1 MDLSQFLTALRA
13 RRKAFLLVLM
23 ATIFTAVAVALVVP
37 KKYVAT
43 ATLMMDARD
52 EQTMAPTRM
61 SPRER
66 AGYIQTQV
74 DLMMSG
80 RVAAQVARD
89 LKLAQKPGM
98 REAYE
103 SDTGGS
109 ITIEDWIAGNLLE
122 KLRVDTTASN
132 VMTVSFSSDDPR
144 FATTVA
150 NGFAKAY
157 LDTSLQLRTGP
168 TREAAEWFEEQLK
181 GFRVQVNQAQGKLAS
196 YQKAKGITFADER
209 TDVEGARLSELS
221 TQYLAAKNATYD
233 AQTRYKQAADLVAGG
248 ASAETIP
255 EVLSNTFLNLIK
267 TELNRAEAR
276 METESTVLGP
286 NHPAYVR
293 TISEVQG
300 LRDKYAAEAKKVI
313 AGLGS
318 AVEQSRKREEEL
330 RMAIDAQTQRVHQ
343 MKDYRAELSV
353 MSRDVDN
360 AQRAYDAVLAR
371 FVTNKI
377 DSRAQQT
384 NVALLTPAVE
394 PLRPAHPKVGLI
406 TGLAVL
412 IGALLAAGVVWVLE
426 TLDRRV
432 RSRADLDSRLA
443 VPSLGRLSRWQPV
456 GGRLLPA
463 PMRSTAKALPHP
475 W

>member
-1 MDLSQFLTALRA
+1 MDLSQFMTALRA

-52 EQTMAPTRM
+52 EQTMSPSRM

-66 AGYIQTQV
+66 AGYVSTQV
-74 DLMMSG
+74 DLLMSG

-89 LKLAQKPGM
+89 LKLAQRPGV
-98 REAYE
+98 REEYE
-103 SDTGGS
+103 AETGGA
-109 ITIEDWIAGNLLE
+109 IPIEDWIAAGLLE
-122 KLRVDTTASN
+122 RLKVDTSASN
-132 VMTVSFSSDDPR
+132 VMTVSVSSSDPR
-144 FATTVA
+144 FATEVA
-150 NGFAKAY
+150 NAFAKAY
-157 LDTSLQLRTGP
+157 LGTALALRTGP

-181 GFRVQVNQAQGKLAS
+181 GFRVQVTQAQSKLAS
-196 YQKAKGITFADER
+196 FQKAKGITFADER
-209 TDVEGARLSELS
+209 TDVESVRLAELS
-221 TQYLAAKNATYD
+221 SQLLAAKNATYD
-233 AQTRYKQAADLVAGG
+233 AQTRYRQAREMLASGAAADEL
-248 ASAETIP
+248 P
-255 EVLSNTFLNLIK
+255 EILSNTYLNTLK

-276 METESTVLGP
+276 METETTVLGQ
-286 NHPAYVR
+286 NHPAFVR

-300 LRDKYAAEAKKVI
+300 LRDKFAAEAKKVI
-313 AGLGS
+313 AGLGTQ
-318 AVEQSRKREEEL
+318 VEQSRKREEEL
-330 RMAIDAQTQRVHQ
+330 RAAMEAQTQRIHALR
-343 MKDYRAELSV
+343 DYRAELAV
-353 MSRDVDN
+353 MSRDVEN

-377 DSRAQQT
+377 DSRATQT
-384 NVALLTPAVE
+384 NVAMLTPAVE
-394 PLRPAHPKVGLI
+394 PLKPAHPKVGLI
-406 TGLAVL
+406 TALAVL
-412 IGALLAAGVVWVLE
+412 VGALLAAGVVWVLE

-443 VPSLGRLSRWQPV
+443 VPSLGYLSRWQPA

-463 PMRSTAKALPHP
+463 PMRSTARALPHP

>member
-103 SDTGGS
+103 RDTGGS
-109 ITIEDWIAGNLLE
+109 ISIEDWIAGNLIE
-122 KLRVDTTASN
+122 KLRVDSTASN
-132 VMTVSFSSDDPR
+132 LMTVSFSSDDPR

-150 NGFAKAY
+150 NAFTKAY
-157 LDTSLQLRTGP
+157 LDTALQLRTGP

-181 GFRVQVNQAQGKLAS
+181 GFRAQVNQSQVKLAS

-330 RMAIDAQTQRVHQ
+330 KAAIEAQTQRVHQ
-343 MKDYRAELSV
+343 MKDYRAELAV

-377 DSRAQQT
+377 DSRALQT

-412 IGALLAAGVVWVLE
+412 VGALLAAGVVWVLE

>member
-1 MDLSQFLTALRA
+1 MDLSQFMTALRA

-23 ATIFTAVAVALVVP
+23 ATIFTAVAVAMIVP

-52 EQTMAPTRM
+52 EQTMAPSRM

-66 AGYIQTQV
+66 AGYVSTQV

-80 RVAAQVARD
+80 RVASQVARD
-89 LKLAQKPGM
+89 LKLAQKPGV

-103 SDTGGS
+103 SETGGS
-109 ITIEDWIAGNLLE
+109 IPIEDWIAGNLLE
-122 KLRVDTTASN
+122 RLKVDTSASN
-132 VMTVSFSSDDPR
+132 VMTVSFSSSDPR
-144 FATTVA
+144 YATAVA
-150 NGFAKAY
+150 NGFAKAF
-157 LDTSLQLRTGP
+157 LETSLALRTGP

-181 GFRVQVNQAQGKLAS
+181 GFRTQVTQAQGKLVGF
-196 YQKAKGITFADER
+196 QKAKGITFADER
-209 TDVEGARLSELS
+209 GDVDSVRLAELS
-221 TQYLAAKNATYD
+221 TQLLAAKNATYD
-233 AQTRYKQAADLVAGG
+233 AQTRYRQAKDLVDSG
-248 ASAETIP
+248 ASTDAIP
-255 EVLSNTFLNLIK
+255 EVLANAYLNGLK
-267 TELNRAEAR
+267 VELNRAEAR
-276 METESTVLGP
+276 METESNVLGP
-286 NHPAYVR
+286 NHPAFVR

-300 LRDKYAAEAKKVI
+300 LREKFAAEAKKLI

-318 AVEQSRKREEEL
+318 AVEQSRKREQEL
-330 RMAIDAQTQRVHQ
+330 AAAVEAQTQRIHTLR
-343 MKDYRAELSV
+343 DYRAELSV
-353 MSRDVDN
+353 MSRDVEN

-384 NVALLTPAVE
+384 NVALLTPAIE
-394 PLRPAHPKVGLI
+394 PLKPAHPKVGLI

-412 IGALLAAGVVWVLE
+412 VGVLLAAGVVWVLE

-443 VPSLGRLSRWQPV
+443 VPSLGRLSRWQPA

-463 PMRSTAKALPHP
+463 PMRSTARALPHP